1 MFYFKNIRMGRNGEL
16 DAVMQH
22 DETLI
27 FVEVKTRKNEDF
39 GRPFSAIDQAKRKK
53 INEAALSYI
62 KKNHIKPSYIRFDL
76 VEVVGNPSQYTKPTI
91 RHIQNAWSW
100 PKEIKLWW

>member
-1 MFYFKNIRMGRNGEL
+1 MGRRRSYPFSEKKDMFYFKKYTDGTERRT

-53 INEAALSYI
+53 LIS
-62 KKNHIKPSYIRFDL
+62 R
-76 VEVVGNPSQYTKPTI
+76 T
-91 RHIQNAWSW
+91 
-100 PKEIKLWW
+100 

>member
-1 MFYFKNIRMGRNGEL
+1 MGRNGEL

-53 INEAALSYI
+53 LM
-62 KKNHIKPSYIRFDL
+62 KPHL
-76 VEVVGNPSQYTKPTI
+76 AT
-91 RHIQNAWSW
+91 
-100 PKEIKLWW
+100 